1 MGKKL
6 SGRPGTTKM
15 RILEIV
21 ALCAA
26 LGGCAGAQ
34 QEAASASR
42 LGDQFIGKDVNAL
55 VAQIGRPASSKRLDD
70 GQASYVWELPAVTAS
85 AGERWINT
93 GDGGLYGDG
102 HTPGY
107 MSDDLRFCRVSATA
121 SPEGIVTQLKAEDSN
136 GTGAPAVTL
145 GFNGSIC
152 AKRFGTKPLT

>member
-1 MGKKL
+1 
-6 SGRPGTTKM
+6 M
-15 RILEIV
+15 RILKIV

-34 QEAASASR
+34 QQVASTSHA
-42 LGDQFIGKDVNAL
+42 GDQFVGKDVNAL

-70 GQASYVWELPAVTAS
+70 GQGSYTWQLAAVADSASD
-85 AGERWINT
+85 RWTDT
-93 GDGGLYGDG
+93 GQGGLYGDG

-107 MSDDLRFCRVSATA
+107 ISDDPRFCRVSVTT
-121 SPEGIVTQLKAEDSN
+121 SPGGIVTQLKAEDSN